1 MKKHTL
7 YFLLILLSAILL
19 SGVTTYFYLEG
30 RTYSDGSSVFLSQMQ
45 AEEARN
51 ILDNINPQDYDIQRS
66 LLWKEM
72 NQLSVYIRILA
83 DEQSELPDLNLHL
96 QYPAESRN
104 NIKSQFSYSLEQAQ
118 SRYEILSYCHT
129 RLNYVLSRDE
139 YLQYIQ
145 TQAYQMNDVSLFS
158 TQTQNNIQKTARDF
172 AAQRNIKAVPSVTIG
187 IYMLLQNPFSN
198 VIAVSISILCAVLL
212 SIWLIKSNDTY
223 QSSSVRKYILLFT
236 IGLIGIFIAELIAAD
251 FTWELGDLSIPVQSI
266 PQFRTC
272 RYSISMGTLILLRTL
287 VKCTGCLILF
297 LFSTACFCMRK
308 GILLWCGG
316 ILSIGI
322 LQKYV
327 LANTFLDIKNLFQAE
342 QLIGGYHNIFLRDT
356 PVAAELLYSIL
367 LALILFTSI
376 GFASRQLGKVVLVAK
391 ERREK
396 AYFED
401 INNRYSELRML
412 RHDMN
417 NHFSA
422 ISLLLGDGKVE
433 EAKKYLHA
441 ITKDMEKSAPLTQ
454 TGVGALDLILWNK
467 LTLAKE
473 QNIDIQSDMKH
484 SLAELSL
491 SDYEWCS
498 LFGNLLDNAMEAV
511 QKLPESQRKIHLS
524 VGRQMDMLC
533 IYCENPYAT
542 IQNENG
548 NLVTLKADYKNHGLG
563 IKQIRRIVAKY
574 NGTVDIRTENQ
585 TFSISVLLTTSTSK

>member
-236 IGLIGIFIAELIAAD
+236 IGLIGIFVTELIAAD

-297 LFSTACFCMRK
+297 LFSTACFCMQK

-376 GFASRQLGKVVLVAK
+376 GFASRQLGMVVLVAK